1 MSIKA
6 INWARAICAEI
17 GAPPKHRL
25 VLFVISIHHNDKTG
39 HCFPSYETLASSTG
53 YRRRGV
59 IDIVKELEENG
70 LVTKQTRRENGHQGS
85 NNYVLFGRP
94 TAAKWVAN
102 RVQKKATCESGG
114 ASTQGSVLTGAP
126 DKNYTSKGSVSTDD
140 RLSEVSTSP
149 FKTRGETDE

>member
-6 INWARAICAEI
+6 INWARAICADI

-25 VLFVISIHHNDKTG
+25 VLFIISLHHNDRTG
-39 HCFPSYETLASSTG
+39 QCFPSYETLASSTG

-59 IDIVKELEENG
+59 IEIVKELEANG
-70 LVTKQTRRENGHQGS
+70 LLTKQMRRENGHQGS

-94 TAAKWVAN
+94 TAAKWVAY
-102 RVQKKATCESGG
+102 RVQKKATCESVD

-126 DKNYTSKGSVSTDD
+126 DRNYTSKGSVSTYD
-140 RLSEVSTSP
+140 RLSKVSTSP
-149 FKTRGETDE
+149 FKTGGETDE